1 MIKEVTMYTVI
12 CDNCGK
18 DVCKDQ
24 EFAGWNDK
32 DYAVDIARDGDWYIG
47 ERTDRHYCADCHT
60 YDDDDNLIIK

>member
-1 MIKEVTMYTVI
+1 M
-12 CDNCGK
+12 
-18 DVCKDQ
+18 CKDQ